1 MNYNTAF
8 QNEIESMNKF
18 RYSLIYK
25 RNEHWNE
32 ESGEYDK
39 DGYDRTEDEK
49 KIDELAIE
57 IEKYI
62 KLYHE
67 QLPFEFIMEQLSN
80 LGQAPNLLYDDN
92 GNWAVTSDGFQS
104 VVMGDE
110 PEDVEMQF
118 MIEAKHWKKTPRE
131 ALLTYLNE
139 E

>member
-1 MNYNTAF
+1 MNYNSAF
-8 QNEIESMNKF
+8 QDEIDAMNRF
-18 RYSLIYK
+18 RYSIIKK
-25 RNEHWNE
+25 RNSFWNE
-32 ESGEYDK
+32 EAGEYNK

-49 KIDELAIE
+49 KIDELASE

-62 KLYHE
+62 KAYHE

-92 GNWAVTSDGFQS
+92 GNWAVTCDGFQS

-118 MIEAKHWKKTPRE
+118 MVEAALWKPTPRE
-131 ALLTYLNE
+131 ALIRYLTE
-139 E
+139 D